1 MGLPEDVGYSEAHGS
16 APLITIYGHITLD
29 STPWRL
35 MAAHCGLKTKAWQ
48 KKAEAAKLDAEA
60 ATKVPRGLISL
71 SRMSRVHVWGR
82 GPGQGV

>member
-1 MGLPEDVGYSEAHGS
+1 
-16 APLITIYGHITLD
+16 
-29 STPWRL
+29 